1 MCMMKFMF
9 MLILT
14 LMFML
19 MFMLML
25 MLMLMF
31 VFVFVFVFMFVF
43 MFMSMSL
50 LNAYDPFDFVS
61 TSLVRVLLIHR
72 IIICKMPNNLD
83 PDPNVQEETG
93 VDEDGE
99 PVQQPKHKM
108 PKRGGKFM
116 EGVPGVRLFITQPKL
131 STIQKKVQKICE
143 WSKGN

>member
-1 MCMMKFMF
+1 MTFFGEHFTVRFFATWISYVLNQFFWAKRLKNLPNKVKF
-9 MLILT
+9 
-14 LMFML
+14 
-19 MFMLML
+19 
-25 MLMLMF
+25 
-31 VFVFVFVFMFVF
+31 
-43 MFMSMSL
+43 SSE
-50 LNAYDPFDFVS
+50 YDQ
-61 TSLVRVLLIHR
+61 
-72 IIICKMPNNLD
+72 IICGGEGGGGQFLKINSPPDLD

-131 STIQKKVQKICE
+131 ATIQKKVQKICE

>member
-1 MCMMKFMF
+1 MTRSSVVERGGGGQFLK
-9 MLILT
+9 IN
-14 LMFML
+14 
-19 MFMLML
+19 
-25 MLMLMF
+25 
-31 VFVFVFVFMFVF
+31 
-43 MFMSMSL
+43 SPP
-50 LNAYDPFDFVS
+50 D
-61 TSLVRVLLIHR
+61 
-72 IIICKMPNNLD
+72 LD

-131 STIQKKVQKICE
+131 ATIQKKVQKICE